1 MNVSVEFKV
10 FKFPGTTP
18 TVIAPSSVIETPL
31 SGELSSRRLAPVQPR
46 TMVEQAA
53 EAVVAAAARGA
64 FLPGDRLVEAE
75 IARDLGISRV
85 PVREALRLL
94 ESQGIVVSTPYKGM
108 RLMQVTNRGVA
119 ELTRVRAA
127 LEALAVR
134 EIVALGGGEARLAG
148 ARRAALAFEA
158 AGSDRAAA
166 VAADV
171 AFHGEIC
178 RASGNAVLHALWNG
192 LARQLAV
199 IWGLGQGARP
209 RQVVV
214 AQHQQIL
221 DRLVEADGTGAQA
234 ALDEHLSWH
243 EAFDFEGAI
252 ADRRSAR
259 K

>member
-1 MNVSVEFKV
+1 VHDVPRFED
-10 FKFPGTTP
+10 
-18 TVIAPSSVIETPL
+18 A
-31 SGELSSRRLAPVQPR
+31 SSRRLSPVQPR

-119 ELTRVRAA
+119 ELMRVRGA
-127 LEALAVR
+127 LEMLALA
-134 EIVALGGGEARLAG
+134 EIVAGGGGEGRIAAART
-148 ARRAALAFEA
+148 AAAVYEA
-158 AGSDRAAA
+158 AQTGGDLAAV

-171 AFHGEIC
+171 VFHGEIC
-178 RASGNAVLHALWNG
+178 RASGNAVLHALWSG

-199 IWGLGQGARP
+199 VWGLGLGARSGA
-209 RQVVV
+209 RVV
-214 AQHQQIL
+214 AEHGRLL
-221 DRLVEADGTGAQA
+221 DCLARGDGAGARA
-234 ALDEHLSWH
+234 ALEDHLAWH
-243 EAFDFEGAI
+243 EAFDFDGAVEV
-252 ADRRSAR
+252 RRR
-259 K
+259 NRR

>member
-1 MNVSVEFKV
+1 MS
-10 FKFPGTTP
+10 PTALSTPRSGTPKPSAADTGP
-18 TVIAPSSVIETPL
+18 DDAPA
-31 SGELSSRRLAPVQPR
+31 RRLSPVQPR

-119 ELTRVRAA
+119 ELTRVRTA
-127 LEALAVR
+127 LESLALR
-134 EIVALGGGEARLAG
+134 EIVAAGGGETRLMA
-148 ARRAALAFEA
+148 ARRAAAAYEA
-158 AGSDRAAA
+158 QLVGGDLSAI

-171 AFHGEIC
+171 IFHGEVC
-178 RASGNAVLHALWNG
+178 RASGNAVLHALWSS

-199 IWGLGQGARP
+199 VWGLGQGVRRADA
-209 RQVVV
+209 V
-214 AQHQQIL
+214 AAEHHHLL
-221 DRLVEADGTGAQA
+221 DCLAKGDGASAQA
-234 ALDEHLSWH
+234 ALEAHLAWH

-252 ADRRSAR
+252 EARRRAR
-259 K
+259 A

>member
-1 MNVSVEFKV
+1 M
-10 FKFPGTTP
+10 TP
-18 TVIAPSSVIETPL
+18 TALTSAPAAMPQAQRTETAAPA
-31 SGELSSRRLAPVQPR
+31 RRMAPVQPR

-108 RLMQVTNRGVA
+108 RLMQVTNQGVA
-119 ELTRVRAA
+119 ELTRVRTA

-134 EIVALGGGEARLAG
+134 EIVAAGGGEVRLAA
-148 ARRAALAFEA
+148 ARRAAAVHEAQLAGGDLA
-158 AGSDRAAA
+158 AIVG
-166 VAADV
+166 ADV

-178 RASGNAVLHALWNG
+178 RASGNAVLHALWSS

-199 IWGLGQGARP
+199 VWGLGQGAR
-209 RQVVV
+209 RGDDVV
-214 AQHQQIL
+214 AEHRKLL
-221 DRLVEADGTGAQA
+221 DRLAKGDGAGALA
-234 ALDEHLSWH
+234 VLETHLAWQG
-243 EAFDFEGAI
+243 AFDFEAVI
-252 ADRRSAR
+252 EAR
-259 K
+259 KRAGR